1 MNGEHVLVG
10 LGYDDEGRPELEW
23 AAREAQA
30 MDVALQVLRVY
41 DPSEIAEPWLPSVD
55 RMITDDLR
63 EDARE
68 ALEAA
73 LMHVRSYWTDVHVSG
88 TVVEGDPA
96 EMLIAASRSTAMTVV
111 GGRQLSVL
119 GAAVLGSVSA
129 EVAARAAGPVV
140 VVGQHAGD
148 PTDGRAVVVGVD
160 GAADTDEV
168 LGFAFEHAARHDR
181 PVHAVY
187 CWNRKQ
193 RDGGEPPERER
204 AEFWLAE
211 EVAAWRAKHPKIEV
225 ITTVIEDHP
234 VAGLVTAAGGGAELL
249 VVGNHSRRRRLP
261 ARLGSVSQGVLHHAH
276 CPVAVVH
283 PRDAV
288 TVSGSRRP

>member
-1 MNGEHVLVG
+1 MKREHIVVG
-10 LGYDDEGRPELEW
+10 LGYGDEGRPELEW

-30 MDVALQVLRVY
+30 MDVALRVLRVY
-41 DPSEIAEPWLPSVD
+41 DPSEIGEPWIPSTERIIAD
-55 RMITDDLR
+55 ELR

-68 ALEAA
+68 AVEAA
-73 LMHVRSYWTDVHVSG
+73 LMHVRSQWTDVDVSG

-96 EMLIAASRSTAMTVV
+96 EMLIAASRLASMIVV

-129 EVAARAAGPVV
+129 EVAVRAAGPVV
-140 VVGQHAGD
+140 VVGRNAGD
-148 PTDGRAVVVGVD
+148 PVDGRAVVVGVD

-187 CWNRKQ
+187 CRNRKP
-193 RDGGEPPERER
+193 RDAGAPPDRQR

-211 EVAAWRAKHPKIEV
+211 QVATWRAKHPKIEV
-225 ITTVIEDHP
+225 TTTVIQDHP
-234 VAGLVTAAGGGAELL
+234 VAGLVTAAGGGAALL
-249 VVGNHSRRRRLP
+249 VVGSHSRRHALP
-261 ARLGSVSQGVLHHAH
+261 ARLGSVSQGVLHHAR

-283 PRDAV
+283 AR
-288 TVSGSRRP
+288 GSRR